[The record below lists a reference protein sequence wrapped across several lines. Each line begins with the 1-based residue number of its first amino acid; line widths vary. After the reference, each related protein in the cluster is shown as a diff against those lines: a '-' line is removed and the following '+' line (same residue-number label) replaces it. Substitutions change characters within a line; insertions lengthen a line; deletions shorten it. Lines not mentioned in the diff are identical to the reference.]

1 MSSMIT
7 RIIKKELVECAAE
20 YPAVTILGPRQSG
33 KTTLAK
39 MTFPKL
45 KYISL
50 EDPDVR
56 RQAVED
62 PRSFLGKLSSG
73 AILDEVQRVPDLL
86 SYLQGIIDADRKAGN
101 FILTGSHQPQ
111 VHRAISQS
119 LAGRTAVLELLPFSL
134 SEIRRYKDSPK
145 QSFDLIHKGFYPGVY
160 QEKLNSERFYRSY
173 VATYVE
179 RDLRDLIQLK
189 DLTSFEKFL
198 HLIAGRVG
206 QLINYASIANDIG
219 VTATTIKSW
228 ISILKASYILFE
240 LPPWYANIRKRLVKA
255 SKLYFIDV
263 GLASWLLGLEKPSQV
278 ERDPLRGMLYENMLI
293 MEVLKTL
300 MNQGKKPQLY
310 FYRDAKGNEVD
321 LLIQTARNEFSA
333 IEIKSSATFQLEFV
347 KGIDNLTKT
356 IGESIKINSK
366 VWYNGQRQ
374 TQYKETDVRNP
385 LIHGFE
391 W

>member
-1 MSSMIT
+1 M
-7 RIIKKELVECAAE
+7 
-20 YPAVTILGPRQSG
+20 
-33 KTTLAK
+33 
-39 MTFPKL
+39 
-45 KYISL
+45 
-50 EDPDVR
+50 
-56 RQAVED
+56 
-62 PRSFLGKLSSG
+62 
-73 AILDEVQRVPDLL
+73 
-86 SYLQGIIDADRKAGN
+86 
-101 FILTGSHQPQ
+101 
-111 VHRAISQS
+111 
-119 LAGRTAVLELLPFSL
+119 
-134 SEIRRYKDSPK
+134 
-145 QSFDLIHKGFYPGVY
+145 
-160 QEKLNSERFYRSY
+160 
-173 VATYVE
+173 
-179 RDLRDLIQLK
+179 RDLIQLK

-240 LPPWYANIRKRLVKA
+240 LQPWYANIRKRLVKA

-278 ERDPLRGMLYENMLI
+278 ERDPLRGMLYENMLV

-356 IGESIKINSK
+356 VGESIKINSK

-374 TQYKETDVRNP
+374 TQYKETNVRNP